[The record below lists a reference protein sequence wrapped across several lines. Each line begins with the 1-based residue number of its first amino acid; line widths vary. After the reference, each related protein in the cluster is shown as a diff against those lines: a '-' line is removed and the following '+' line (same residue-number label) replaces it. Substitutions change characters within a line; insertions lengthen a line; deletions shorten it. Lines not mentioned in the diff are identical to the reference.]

1 MLDQKSADLAH
12 EIAGLLYPSYS
23 DSNLSQVI
31 KYEKDI
37 VLLRKTIQAKQ
48 KADEVARVQAKN
60 QAEWR
65 HRVLRQGPW
74 DEVNDLLPL
83 TGSPALPMPVS
94 ISDEKSLAAFFNHL
108 SVGGTHDTLNVSAL
122 ALSAFFLSMAFRA
135 SRRSGWSNPTLRVA
149 PVPQVSM
156 SIKIC

>member
-1 MLDQKSADLAH
+1 M
-12 EIAGLLYPSYS
+12 
-23 DSNLSQVI
+23 I

-48 KADEVARVQAKN
+48 KADEVARVQARN
-60 QAEWR
+60 QSEWK

-94 ISDEKSLAAFFNHL
+94 ISDEESLAAFFNHL
-108 SVGGTHDTLNVSAL
+108 RVGGTHDTLNVSVL
-122 ALSAFFLSMAFRA
+122 ARVASSLLIAFRT
-135 SRRSGWSNPTLRVA
+135 RRSRWSNSTLRVA
-149 PVPQVSM
+149 PVP
-156 SIKIC
+156 